1 MSFQTLSGWTGH
13 IDNFYVKKGVADHS
27 SGFTPSNQFDPNELN
42 IVLGLDGEAPFVVS
56 TTTVYATYTGQNTS
70 SATAKKVDYDER
82 DIIIED
88 VDLGR
93 QEYRNCADI
102 LDLNGPWIAE
112 EAVGMM
118 KATFSDFTIRGDDP
132 ASNFYGGTN
141 TCIRDTKDYILGAI
155 IKDLHEGGN
164 YHTH

>member
-1 MSFQTLSGWTGH
+1 M
-13 IDNFYVKKGVADHS
+13 
-27 SGFTPSNQFDPNELN
+27 
-42 IVLGLDGEAPFVVS
+42 VLGLDGEAPFVVS
-56 TTTVYATYTGQNTS
+56 TTSVYAKYTGQNTS

-102 LDLNGPWIAE
+102 LDLNAAWIAE

-141 TCIRDTKDYILGAI
+141 TCIRDTKDYILGAM

-164 YHTH
+164 YHTLYTARTYLTASGKLDHIEEEVLQALYTWDK